1 MNPRLNSVAATL
13 VLMAAVVGLVLGHT
27 FFSKMTVGVAIQVA
41 AALLMLWARLTFGFR
56 SFHAAANPTEGGLV
70 TTGPYKYWR
79 HPIYAAV
86 LIFVWTGVLTQGG
99 APRLVPVLLAVVAT
113 ITSGIRIM
121 SEEKLLTATFPGYA
135 EYSMRTKRLIP
146 FVF

>member
-13 VLMAAVVGLVLGHT
+13 VLMAAVIALVLEHT
-27 FFSKMTVGVAIQVA
+27 FFSKMTFGIAIQIA
-41 AALLMLWARLTFGFR
+41 AALLMLWARLTFGLR

-70 TTGPYKYWR
+70 MTGPYRYWR

-99 APRLVPVLLAVVAT
+99 MPALIPVLLAVVAT
-113 ITSGIRIM
+113 ITSEIRIL

>member
-13 VLMAAVVGLVLGHT
+13 VLMAAVIALVLEHT
-27 FFSKMTVGVAIQVA
+27 FFSKMTFGIAIQIA
-41 AALLMLWARLTFGFR
+41 AALLMLWARLTFGLR

-70 TTGPYKYWR
+70 MTGPYRYWR

-86 LIFVWTGVLTQGG
+86 LIFVWIGVLTQGG
-99 APRLVPVLLAVVAT
+99 MPALIPVLLAVVAT
-113 ITSGIRIM
+113 ITSGIRIL

>member
-13 VLMAAVVGLVLGHT
+13 VLMAAVIALVLEHT
-27 FFSKMTVGVAIQVA
+27 FFSKMTFGIAIQIA
-41 AALLMLWARLTFGFR
+41 AALLMLWARLTFGLR

-70 TTGPYKYWR
+70 MTGPYRYWR

-99 APRLVPVLLAVVAT
+99 MPALIPVLLAVVAT
-113 ITSGIRIM
+113 ITSGIRIL